1 MREISVG
8 LNLTAGVQTTVY
20 TVPTGYY
27 AKWNL
32 SHITNSSTSSK
43 HITLVWRDVSASTDI
58 YILDAYT
65 ISTKD
70 FKELDGSAYFV
81 LEEGDTVKATSEA
94 GSTISIICTFEQ
106 IKKEGI

>member
-8 LNLTAGVQTTVY
+8 LNLPAGVQTTVY

-32 SHITNSSTSSK
+32 SHITNGSASSK
-43 HITLVWRDVSASTDI
+43 HITLLWRDSSASTDI
-58 YILDAYT
+58 YILDTYT

-70 FKELDGSAYFV
+70 FKQIDGSAYFV
-81 LEEGDTVKATSEA
+81 LEEGDTVKATSES